1 MMFELFIKVL
11 ASNTVMPVVFSI
23 LWRASVRALREVKGG
38 TSATNPLSG
47 APVGCLKTRFITVVV
62 LVIALLT
69 SLLLTVSPAF
79 GASYSSISVTENS

>member
-1 MMFELFIKVL
+1 MMFELGIKVL

-38 TSATNPLSG
+38 TSATNPLG
-47 APVGCLKTRFITVVV
+47 GTPVGCLTTRFITVV
-62 LVIALLT
+62 VIALLT